1 MPHSV
6 HLLKM
11 HVNDGEVNAGRVV
24 FRPGVKLVVWDRRTH
39 SYMLLLFSGCVVL
52 AAARCIFPSAKHDL
66 SMVVS

>member
-1 MPHSV
+1 M

-11 HVNDGEVNAGRVV
+11 HVNDGEVNAGS
-24 FRPGVKLVVWDRRTH
+24 RRTH